1 MCADLNVVQEGNR
14 LPAVQLGES
23 VQEYS
28 NKYGMYINPADRTKY
43 KHIKGKDQ
51 IRVYVDGVFDM
62 FHFGHARYIM
72 QAKNMFPNT
81 YVIAGVSAGS
91 TTLEL
96 KGQTVMTEE
105 ERCESVRQ
113 CRYVDE
119 VICPAPWCINKEF
132 LHEHNID
139 FVVQNDAPYPMG
151 DNPDIYK
158 PIKDAGMFL
167 PVIRTNSV
175 STSDYITRII
185 AEYDKYLQR
194 NLERGYSRHDL
205 GITFLKEKRLEV
217 RRRVEGVHKAINGY
231 IADFMEYFYE
241 PISHRIVDFISPQNS
256 LQNSPV
262 ASDVSDQEDEEDGT
276 ESKSKKQKAED

>member
-1 MCADLNVVQEGNR
+1 MSTTINQTPQDHR
-14 LPAVQLGES
+14 LPALLLGEGS
-23 VQEYS
+23 KAYS
-28 NKYGMYINPADRTKY
+28 DKYGKYINPADPAKY
-43 KHIKGKDQ
+43 KHIQGKDQ
-51 IRVYVDGVFDM
+51 VRVYVDGVFDM
-62 FHFGHARYIM
+62 FHFGHARYIL

-81 YVIAGVSAGS
+81 YVIAGVAAGP

-119 VICPAPWCINKEF
+119 VICPAPWCISMEF
-132 LHEHNID
+132 LKEHNID

-167 PVIRTNSV
+167 PVMRTQSV

-185 AEYDKYLQR
+185 SEYDRYLQR
-194 NLERGYSRHDL
+194 NLERGYSRQDL
-205 GITFLKEKRLEV
+205 GITFLKLEV
-217 RRRVEGVHKAINGY
+217 QRRVEGVQKTINGY

-241 PISHRIVDFISPQNS
+241 PISHRIVEFISPQG
-256 LQNSPV
+256 SPTT
-262 ASDVSDQEDEEDGT
+262 SDVSGDEDEEDG
-276 ESKSKKQKAED
+276 SKRKKKKSNC